1 MSKLVSSPC
10 RFSCGVFLVLDS
22 CISLLVEDN
31 VSFANLEHI
40 FDLTGIIRYGEL
52 VFAVHFPAAPA
63 FHVGVFLPVGIIYSP
78 CELLKF
84 SNDVI
89 PVMVPLLRVQRILHS
104 PVELLRA
111 EGLQYPV
118 SGFQVLD
125 FVQLG
130 EVRQGCTALFGFLE
144 AVVVQFQQLDTPPNG
159 GL

>member
-84 SNDVI
+84 SNDV
-89 PVMVPLLRVQRILHS
+89 QRILHS
-104 PVELLRA
+104 PVEVLRA